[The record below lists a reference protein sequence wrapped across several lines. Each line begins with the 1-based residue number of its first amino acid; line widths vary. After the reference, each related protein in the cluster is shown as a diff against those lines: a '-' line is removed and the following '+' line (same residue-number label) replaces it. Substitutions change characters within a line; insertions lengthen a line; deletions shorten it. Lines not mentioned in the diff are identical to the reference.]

1 MQIIYNLCC
10 PSTHIYIY
18 SFEQSKKDMTNLDL
32 AFLIDCTGSMGPHL
46 NNTRNCVEKIVEASI
61 KKYDNNVRVGF
72 VAYRDIKS
80 NLRFVQEPFS
90 SDIQKVISVMKNLT
104 TTNVGQNGDIPED
117 VHGGMQVGFAIC
129 FLKKFIDIIY

>member
-1 MQIIYNLCC
+1 MQFFYNLCR
-10 PSTHIYIY
+10 PSTYIYIY

-72 VAYRDIKS
+72 VAYRDIKT
-80 NLRFVQEPFS
+80 NVRFVQEPFS
-90 SDIQKVISVMKNLT
+90 SDIQSVISQMKYLSTHNIGLNIDT
-104 TTNVGQNGDIPED
+104 PED
-117 VHGGMQVGFAIC
+117 VHGGMQVHFA
-129 FLKKFIDIIY
+129 FFP